1 MIETKEQPNV
11 TQIQNPVKKILAK
24 YEHAKSLKD
33 QWTSVFEECYEYA
46 LPQRES
52 FFTETAGRRRTDHIF
67 DETAVV
73 GVQEF
78 ASRLQSGIVPNY
90 ARWAE
95 FVAGTEVPEDLQK
108 ETNLALDKVTEYV
121 FEVLQNSNFSQEVH
135 ETFLDI
141 ALGTGVLLVEEG
153 DAVQPIRF
161 KAIPLHHLC
170 MTSGHDDRVDAVYRT
185 RKMKLKELTFASAKP
200 IYNDKQA
207 IALE

>member
-90 ARWAE
+90 ARWAN
-95 FVAGTEVPEDLQK
+95 FIAGTEVAKDEQK
-108 ETNLALDKVTEYV
+108 EVN
-121 FEVLQNSNFSQEVH
+121 
-135 ETFLDI
+135 
-141 ALGTGVLLVEEG
+141 GTYT
-153 DAVQPIRF
+153 
-161 KAIPLHHLC
+161 K
-170 MTSGHDDRVDAVYRT
+170 
-185 RKMKLKELTFASAKP
+185 
-200 IYNDKQA
+200 
-207 IALE
+207 